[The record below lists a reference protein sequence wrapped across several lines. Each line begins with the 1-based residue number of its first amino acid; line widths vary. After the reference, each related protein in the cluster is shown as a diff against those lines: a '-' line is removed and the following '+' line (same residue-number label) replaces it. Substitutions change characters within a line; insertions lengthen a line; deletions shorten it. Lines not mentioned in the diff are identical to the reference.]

1 MIYTWLS
8 LCDEMDADMRFL
20 AAPKA
25 DPTRPDTF
33 MKEVEEERLDLK
45 KVRKHIVGVSL
56 KLK

>member
-1 MIYTWLS
+1 MMIFFTWLS

-33 MKEVEEERLDLK
+33 MKDVEEERLDLS
-45 KVRKHIVGVSL
+45 IDS
-56 KLK
+56 